1 MKDEYLI
8 GRKPIL
14 DAINQGKTIEKMWLD
29 VSIKGELEIEIRKL
43 SKAKHIPLVKV
54 PKEKLKRLVNRSNHQ
69 GLVAQISPIQYHK
82 ISDILPFLFEQG
94 KTPRILILDRVE
106 DVRNFGAI
114 ARSAVW
120 FDFQAIII
128 PQKESA
134 RVNAISMK
142 TSAGALTNIHVCR
155 ESSLVNCIEYLIDS
169 GITCYAA
176 DMNGESSTPNASEQP
191 LALIVGSEE
200 KGISPALMKKAQTI
214 LSIPGTGKVESLN
227 VSVAAAIL
235 MYQLSLS

>member
-1 MKDEYLI
+1 MKDEYLV

-14 DAINQGKTIEKMWLD
+14 DSINQGKTIEKIWLD
-29 VSIKGELEIEIRKL
+29 VTIKGELEIEIRKL
-43 SKAKHIPLVKV
+43 SKAKRIPLVKV
-54 PKEKLKRLVNRSNHQ
+54 PKEKLKRLVNRTNHQ
-69 GLVAQISPIQYHK
+69 GLVAQISPIQYQS
-82 ISDILPFLFEQG
+82 ITDLLPFLFEQG
-94 KTPRILILDRVE
+94 ETPRLLILDRVE

-120 FDFQAIII
+120 FGFQAIII

-134 RVNAISMK
+134 RVNTISMK

-155 ESSLVNCIEYLIDS
+155 EHSLVNTIEYLMDS
-169 GITCYAA
+169 GITCFAA
-176 DMNGESSTPNASEQP
+176 DMDGESEISDTKGQP

-200 KGISPALMKKAQTI
+200 KGVAPSLLKKADKIMT
-214 LSIPGTGKVESLN
+214 IPGTGQVESLN

-235 MYQLSLS
+235 MYELSK